1 MKRPLRES
9 DFKEYGIFG
18 DMVNAT
24 YTGNSKYLIQ
34 GEEYMVTK
42 SNRKNKVTVQLSYNK
57 KLKMSNGGV
66 EFSIN
71 TFEIE
76 VEDEKKMVSLD
87 DLSPEDRESLLNQ
100 ARDVIEKENIE
111 KNAIA
116 MYAIKKK
123 EYLESI
129 INEVNTELNVKEW
142 NKTYVSEKMKSLIYS
157 LFRYSKYSNRYTN
170 QKNNIISCAEEWESF
185 TRIGNTIKDAV
196 IKSIK
201 GDKSWR

>member
-87 DLSPEDRESLLNQ
+87 DLSPEDRETLLNQ
-100 ARDVIEKENIE
+100 AREVVEQENIE

-196 IKSIK
+196 IQSIK
-201 GDKSWR
+201 GDKS

>member
-1 MKRPLRES
+1 MRRPLRES

-18 DMVNAT
+18 DMIHAI

-71 TFEIE
+71 KYEIE

-87 DLSPEDRESLLNQ
+87 DLTPEDKERLLQEARELVDQ
-100 ARDVIEKENIE
+100 ENIE
-111 KNAIA
+111 KNARI
-116 MYAIKKK
+116 MYALKKK
-123 EYLESI
+123 ELVENTLQEMANNFKLQHRPDMTRLHDRFVGITNYL
-129 INEVNTELNVKEW
+129 
-142 NKTYVSEKMKSLIYS
+142 YS
-157 LFRYSKYSNRYTN
+157 LNKVN
-170 QKNNIISCAEEWESF
+170 QKITTSHDWEVFENICNNVQECM
-185 TRIGNTIKDAV
+185 V
-196 IKSIK
+196 YCVK
-201 GDKSWR
+201 G

>member
-24 YTGNSKYLIQ
+24 YTGNSKYLVQ

-100 ARDVIEKENIE
+100 AREVVEQENIE

-157 LFRYSKYSNRYTN
+157 LFRYSKYSNRYIS

-201 GDKSWR
+201 GDKS

>member
-100 ARDVIEKENIE
+100 ARKVVEQENIE

-123 EYLESI
+123 EYLENI

-157 LFRYSKYSNRYTN
+157 LFRHSKYSNRYTN

-196 IKSIK
+196 IQSIK
-201 GDKSWR
+201 GDKS

>member
-100 ARDVIEKENIE
+100 AREVVEQENIE

-123 EYLESI
+123 EYLENI

-157 LFRYSKYSNRYTN
+157 LFRYSKYSNRYIS

-201 GDKSWR
+201 GDKS

>member
-24 YTGNSKYLIQ
+24 YTGNSKYLVQ

-100 ARDVIEKENIE
+100 AREVVEQENIE

-123 EYLESI
+123 EYLENI

-170 QKNNIISCAEEWESF
+170 QKNNIISCVEEWESF

-201 GDKSWR
+201 GDKS

>member
-42 SNRKNKVTVQLSYNK
+42 SSRKNKVTVQLSYNK

-100 ARDVIEKENIE
+100 AREVVEQENIE

-157 LFRYSKYSNRYTN
+157 LFRYSKYSNRYIS

-201 GDKSWR
+201 SDKS

>member
-24 YTGNSKYLIQ
+24 YTGNSKYLVQ

-100 ARDVIEKENIE
+100 AREVVEQENIE

-196 IKSIK
+196 IQSIK
-201 GDKSWR
+201 GDKS

>member
-1 MKRPLRES
+1 MRRPLRES

-18 DMVNAT
+18 DMIHAT

-87 DLSPEDRESLLNQ
+87 DLTPEDKERLLQEARELI
-100 ARDVIEKENIE
+100 DKENIE
-111 KNAIA
+111 KNARI
-116 MYAIKKK
+116 MYALKKK
-123 EYLESI
+123 ELVENTLQEMANNFKLQHRPDMTRLHDRFVGITNYLYE
-129 INEVNTELNVKEW
+129 
-142 NKTYVSEKMKSLIYS
+142 
-157 LFRYSKYSNRYTN
+157 
-170 QKNNIISCAEEWESF
+170 
-185 TRIGNTIKDAV
+185 
-196 IKSIK
+196 
-201 GDKSWR
+201 

>member
-24 YTGNSKYLIQ
+24 YTGNSKYLVQ

-57 KLKMSNGGV
+57 KLKTSNGGV

-100 ARDVIEKENIE
+100 AREVVEQENIE

-157 LFRYSKYSNRYTN
+157 LFRYSKYSNRYIN

-196 IKSIK
+196 IQSIK
-201 GDKSWR
+201 GDKL

>member
-87 DLSPEDRESLLNQ
+87 DLTPEDRESLLNQ
-100 ARDVIEKENIE
+100 AREVVEQENIE

-196 IKSIK
+196 IQSIK
-201 GDKSWR
+201 GDKS

>member
-24 YTGNSKYLIQ
+24 YTGNSKYLVQ

-42 SNRKNKVTVQLSYNK
+42 SNRNNKVTVQLSYNK

-100 ARDVIEKENIE
+100 AREVVEQENIE

-123 EYLESI
+123 EYLENI

-157 LFRYSKYSNRYTN
+157 LFRYSKYSNRYIS

-185 TRIGNTIKDAV
+185 TRIGNIIKDAV
-196 IKSIK
+196 IQSIK
-201 GDKSWR
+201 GDKL